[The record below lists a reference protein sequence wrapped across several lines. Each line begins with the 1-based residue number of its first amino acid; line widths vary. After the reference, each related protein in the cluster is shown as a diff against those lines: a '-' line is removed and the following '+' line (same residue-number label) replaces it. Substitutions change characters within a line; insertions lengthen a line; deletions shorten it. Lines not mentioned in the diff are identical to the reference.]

1 MQPSLWMLLF
11 QTALTVPANSYRAN
25 FKSAEDHES
34 DQVSRQLLQDP
45 SARKQVRSGL
55 LRWAKGGKCLNVVS
69 GWLFGGNGGG
79 IQAWDCMEG
88 SADEVFSYTVGGVGP
103 IRWVA
108 HPEKCL
114 NVRMGAD
121 QWGAR
126 IQIWDCAEN
135 DPAFQFAVP
144 EEGKAEPIRWAGGS
158 FDKCLNVDGTGKLQL
173 HGCWEDMA
181 FMPEVSSQSSEPPS
195 ESLGPTTP
203 VDHSPTP
210 KPTGPSPEALKPTP
224 AHAEVYVMLGL
235 TTVSNTGV
243 LNVGDT
249 AWKLDKLRE
258 ANADGFMVDVWWGLT
273 ERQPKVYNFD
283 AYKQLVQMA
292 EQRGLKVQFVASFH
306 QCGGNVGDD
315 CSIPLPSWVTHHGD
329 VWFKDQH
336 GNQNKEYIS
345 IFADDVPLEG
355 GRTPLDMYGDWMAA
369 LAAAF
374 EGKLGNTITEIQVGM
389 GPCGELRYPSY
400 LMGNGWEFCGIGEF
414 QAYDKHALAN
424 LSSLGQ
430 SMGWTT
436 PPTDAGT
443 YNSRPW
449 DTGFFTGG
457 YKSEYGKFFLGWYF
471 DSLKNHGT
479 KVLQRAGAAF
489 QGKVALAGKVAG
501 IHWWYGSES
510 HAAEVTAGYYNTDQR
525 DAYREIAD
533 VFAANGHASL
543 DFTCLEMGNHEQPTE
558 CQSKP
563 EDLVGQV
570 QRAAKSGG
578 VHFNGENA
586 LPRYDWAAYE
596 KILSWKSSLFAFTYL
611 RLTQQLVTDGF
622 DTFKGFVHQM
632 HQGS

>member
-1 MQPSLWMLLF
+1 MPSSLWLLLF
-11 QTALTVPANSYRAN
+11 QATLAVPANSARVHL
-25 FKSAEDHES
+25 KSSEDHEDVQPS
-34 DQVSRQLLQDP
+34 NSSLQT
-45 SARKQVRSGL
+45 RSGL
-55 LRWAKGGKCLNVVS
+55 LKWAKGNKCLNVIS
-69 GWLFGGNGGG
+69 GWLWGGNGDG
-79 IQAWDCMEG
+79 IQTWGCAEDNK
-88 SADEVFSYTVGGVGP
+88 DEIFSYTVGGVGP
-103 IRWVA
+103 IRWAA

-114 NVRMGAD
+114 NVQMGAD
-121 QWGAR
+121 HWGAR
-126 IQIWDCAEN
+126 IQIWDCSES

-144 EEGKAEPIRWAGGS
+144 AEGKAEPIRWAGGS
-158 FDKCLNVDGTGKLQL
+158 GDKCLNVGGDGKLQL

-181 FMPEVSSQSSEPPS
+181 FVALGLATPPGDH
-195 ESLGPTTP
+195 GPAP
-203 VDHSPTP
+203 G
-210 KPTGPSPEALKPTP
+210 PTGPSPGALKPTP

-235 TTVSNTGV
+235 TTVSNDGV
-243 LNVGDT
+243 LNVGDV

-292 EQRGLKVQFVASFH
+292 EQRGLKVQLVASFH

-315 CSIPLPSWVTHHGD
+315 CSIPLPAWVTHHGD

-345 IFADDVPLEG
+345 IFADDVPLDG

-369 LAAAF
+369 LAGAF
-374 EGKLGNTITEIQVGM
+374 EGKLGSTITEVQVGM

-430 SMGWTT
+430 SRGWTM
-436 PPTDAGT
+436 PPNDAGT

-449 DTGFFTGG
+449 DTGFFNGG
-457 YKSEYGKFFLGWYF
+457 YKSEYGKFFLDWYF
-471 DSLKNHGT
+471 GSLKNHGAN
-479 KVLQRAGAAF
+479 VLRRASAAF
-489 QGKVALAGKVAG
+489 RGKVALAGKVAG

-543 DFTCLEMGNHEQPTE
+543 DFTCLEMRNHEQPSE

-570 QRAAKSGG
+570 QRAAQSGG

-586 LPRYDWAAYE
+586 LPRYDWTAYE
-596 KILSWKSSLFAFTYL
+596 KILAWKKSLTAFTYL
-611 RLTQQLVTDGF
+611 RLTHQLVTEGF

-632 HQGS
+632 HQGY